1 MAELTKLENLINPE
15 VMGDMINAKLE
26 AKIRTLPYAEVDT
39 TLQGAEGDTI
49 TIPKFGYIGD
59 AVDVEEGEEI
69 PIRQLTA
76 TDEKYTVKMAAV
88 GIELTDRAV
97 LSAHGDT
104 VGNGATQL
112 ANSINAKVDN
122 DAVEAL
128 IQSKQAYISSN
139 EIDYDGIVDTTDLFE
154 EEVSLEKV
162 IFVHPKQITTLRKNP
177 DFLSKEKYDNN
188 VMVTGEIG
196 MIAGCRVVPSKKVKR
211 FDTWYKLDSAGSLTV
226 VADSGDDSST
236 VNLAKVLPS
245 IPTAKV
251 NDKVTLVSTGAYF
264 NPIVQTQKDP
274 ESPDELPALKYFIK
288 RATNVE
294 TERKARKRSTEVTAD
309 QIYVVALT
317 NESKVAILKSKY
329 TPAV

>member
-39 TLQGAEGDTI
+39 TLQGTEGDTI
-49 TIPKFGYIGD
+49 TIPKFEYIGD

-76 TDEKYTVKMAAV
+76 TDEKYTVKMAGV

-97 LSAHGDT
+97 LSAHGDA
-104 VGNGATQL
+104 VGNGTTQL

-128 IQSKQAYISSN
+128 LQSKQAFVSTN

-162 IFVHPKQITTLRKNP
+162 IFVHPKQITTLRKNQ

-211 FDTWYKLDSAGSLTV
+211 FDTWYKLDTSGSLSV
-226 VADSGDDSST
+226 VADSGDDSAT

-245 IPTAKV
+245 IPSAKV
-251 NDKVTLVSTGAYF
+251 GDKVTLVSTGAYF
-264 NPIVQTQKDP
+264 NPIVQTQRDP

-288 RATNVE
+288 RSTNVE
-294 TERKARKRSTEVTAD
+294 TDRKSRKRSTEVTAD